1 MKNDDLSFKA
11 LSDMD
16 SFDNLK
22 SGFDLDAKGRFLKG
36 ADGYQLGE

>member
-22 SGFDLDAKGRFLKG
+22 SKFDIDAQGRFLKG
-36 ADGYQLGE
+36 ADGY